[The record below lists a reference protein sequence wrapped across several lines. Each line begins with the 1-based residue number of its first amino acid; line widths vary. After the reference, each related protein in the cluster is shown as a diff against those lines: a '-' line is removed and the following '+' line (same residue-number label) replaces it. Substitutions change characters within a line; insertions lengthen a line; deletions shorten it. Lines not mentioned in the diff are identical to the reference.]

1 MFHREGNFFWGYSR
15 DWLSSFFSSL
25 DHLRLAG
32 NLLDS
37 CKVSDVHYDEIGKC
51 KCEDCSRLCF
61 QRLTQQYLSLYML
74 FLPCELACLHQEV
87 ESNSSPLQSGHLLGI
102 CFYHRIQKW
111 HWSWSWSLKWTL
123 AFQMLPL
130 GACLCRTGLPCWD
143 KPMHH
148 KESLPCRCS
157 SWSQPLN
164 HSGPSA
170 RHRSEDSSRCLQ
182 SLDNAVI
189 S

>member
-1 MFHREGNFFWGYSR
+1 MKTV
-15 DWLSSFFSSL
+15 
-25 DHLRLAG
+25 A
-32 NLLDS
+32 
-37 CKVSDVHYDEIGKC
+37 
-51 KCEDCSRLCF
+51 DCTF
-61 QRLTQQYLSLYML
+61 QRLTQQYLSHALQ
-74 FLPCELACLHQEV
+74 PCELACLHQEV

-102 CFYHRIQKW
+102 CLPAEYKRSDTEAEAEVSRTLCFPDAPTWGSVLQN
-111 HWSWSWSLKWTL
+111 WSCHAGTS
-123 AFQMLPL
+123 
-130 GACLCRTGLPCWD
+130 PC
-143 KPMHH
+143 H